1 MAQTVRPLVKAVGQH
16 KINRMEASI
25 KVVVVGGGFAGINFT
40 KKIGKDNRFQVTLV
54 DINNYHFFPPLLYQ
68 VATAFIEPSN
78 ISYPFRRMFQEK
90 ENLRFHMGS
99 LVRIYP
105 EMNKIETDTGVLEYD
120 YLVISVGTETNY
132 FGMENVKQHALPMK
146 NINDALNLRNH
157 LLLNMEKAV
166 QADTREEKERLLNIV
181 IAGGGPTGVEIAGML
196 AEMGQNIARKEYPEI
211 RDLQAYIHL
220 IDAGPELLGPMSKKA
235 QAEATTV
242 LKKLGV
248 HIQTNVAVK
257 DYVDGKVLLATGE
270 SIPTDILIWTS
281 GVTGREV
288 PGLPKEV
295 IARGRRIMVDEVN
308 RVQGTT
314 NIFALGDI
322 CVQTTDE
329 AFPNGHPQLAQVAI
343 QQGDL
348 LGENLRRLADQRA
361 LKPFRYND
369 KGSMAIISKYKAV
382 ADLPKVSFTGF
393 FAWVIWLFIHIIPLV
408 GFRNKLK
415 LAFSWFWSFVT
426 NDPTLRLIIRPDE
439 EAMKTLK
446 EQQNKLPVVMSEQA
460 VVNVDN

>member
-1 MAQTVRPLVKAVGQH
+1 
-16 KINRMEASI
+16 MEASI

-40 KKIGKDNRFQVTLV
+40 KKIGKDNRFLVTLV